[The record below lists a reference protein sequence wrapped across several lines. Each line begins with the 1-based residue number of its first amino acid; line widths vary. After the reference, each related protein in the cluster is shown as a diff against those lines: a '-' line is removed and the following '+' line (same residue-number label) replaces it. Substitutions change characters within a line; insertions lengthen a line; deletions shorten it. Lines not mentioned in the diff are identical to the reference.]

1 MNPFAFL
8 STLRNNPI
16 ASSKPMRLASMLLVC
31 VLALGGCAAQE
42 AYREGVVQSEAG
54 NHEAAL
60 RQFEKASALES
71 GSAQY
76 KISVQRARANLAT
89 EHERR
94 YDELI
99 AKGLFAEARSL
110 FEASLRQT
118 PNSDQMHSRLQAA
131 QAAKRHEQW
140 MVEAQRLAAKGPTEG
155 AKVTVRRI
163 LSENPQHAEANK
175 LLSQWEQ
182 AEASASPSNPGSL
195 NEGFQ
200 TPITIEFKDAPLKT
214 VFEVIS
220 RISGLNFVFDKDVRT
235 DQKTS
240 IYLKNSNVEAALQL
254 TLLTNQLARR
264 VLDGNSVLI
273 YPNSQ
278 AKQKDYQPLTVKV
291 FYLANA
297 EAKTVAAS
305 LKTLLKT
312 RDVVVD
318 DKMNMII
325 MRDSPEAVRLA
336 EKLVAVQDLAEPEVM
351 LEVEVLEVKRS
362 KLMDLGVRWPDQLS
376 LNPIA
381 ADGANLT
388 LADLWSVTRDRTG
401 RTIGAAVG
409 SADIRA
415 KKTDSDSDI
424 LANPRIRVRNRDK
437 ARILIGDRVPNI
449 TSTSTS
455 TGFVAESISYVDVG
469 LKLDVEPI
477 IYVDGD
483 VAIKMSLEVSNL
495 VEQVATKS
503 GSIAYRIGTR
513 SAQTVLRLR
522 DGENQVLAGLIS
534 NEDRRSANKVPG
546 LGELPIAGRLF
557 GNQLDDNSR
566 TEIVLSITPRVLR
579 NIARPGAHALEF
591 ASGTESDF
599 GGQAPAPSSGNAPK
613 AQTPNSTQ
621 PTNAG
626 SVDPSDKSK
635 APQPSPEAG
644 SSNPSAS
651 APPAPAA
658 SATSSAKISWQAPST
673 VSRSQNFT
681 IQLTLQSDTP
691 VLSVPVSMGFDPTTV
706 QVVSVQEGD
715 LLKQGGTASSFVH
728 RIDPSG
734 QILFTSTRS
743 GNGVTGNEGGSN
755 GTVASITFR
764 VTSPAASETR
774 FQLQAVAPVGA
785 GGRALNTP
793 LPPPQVVAI
802 NP

>member
-1 MNPFAFL
+1 MNLTEAL
-8 STLRNNPI
+8 NPCRQPQT
-16 ASSKPMRLASMLLVC
+16 SRHNLLRLAPWLMVC
-31 VLALGGCAAQE
+31 ALTLAGCAAQN
-42 AYREGVVQSEAG
+42 AYREGMRQTEAG

-60 RQFEKASALES
+60 TAYERASALES
-71 GSAQY
+71 GSA
-76 KISVQRARANLAT
+76 KFRMSVLRARAALGEQNQQRF
-89 EHERR
+89 ER
-94 YDELI
+94 LI
-99 AKGLFAEARSL
+99 ASGELDEARRL
-110 FEASLRQT
+110 FDQSLRQMSD
-118 PNSDQMHSRLQAA
+118 SDQFLAKLQAA
-131 QAAKRHEQW
+131 QMTKRHDQW
-140 MVEAQRLAAKGPTEG
+140 LSDARTLATKGPTES
-155 AKVTVRRI
+155 AKAVLRRI
-163 LSENPQHAEANK
+163 LSENPHHPVASK
-175 LLSQWEQ
+175 LMAQWEQ
-182 AEASASPSNPGSL
+182 AEATISSSVPSEL
-195 NEGFQ
+195 DKAFQ
-200 TPITIEFKDAPLKT
+200 APITIEFKDAPLKT

-240 IYLKNSNVEAALQL
+240 IYLKDSNVEAALRL

-273 YPNSQ
+273 YPNNQ

-297 EAKTVAAS
+297 EAKSVATS

-312 RDVVVD
+312 RDIVVD

-325 MRDSPEAVRLA
+325 MRDAPEAIRLA
-336 EKLVAVQDLAEPEVM
+336 EKLVAVHDLAEPEVM

-362 KLMDLGVRWPDQLS
+362 KLTDLGVRWPDQLS
-376 LNPIA
+376 LSPIA
-381 ADGANLT
+381 ADGTNLT
-388 LADLWSVTRDRTG
+388 LSDLWSVTRDRTG
-401 RTIGAAVG
+401 RTIGAAIG
-409 SADIRA
+409 STDIRA
-415 KKTDSDSDI
+415 RKTDSDSDI

-469 LKLDVEPI
+469 LKLDVEPV

-534 NEDRRSANKVPG
+534 SEDRQSANKVPG
-546 LGELPIAGRLF
+546 LGDLPVAGRLF
-557 GNQLDDNSR
+557 GSQVDDNSR

-579 NIARPGAHALEF
+579 NIARPSAQALEF

-599 GGQAPAPSSGNAPK
+599 GGQAPAPSAGYAPK
-613 AQTPNSTQ
+613 AQSPSTAASRGTESAA
-621 PTNAG
+621 PAE
-626 SVDPSDKSK
+626 KSA

-644 SSNPSAS
+644 GGNPATPPSQATNASN
-651 APPAPAA
+651 
-658 SATSSAKISWQAPST
+658 SATVSWQSPSV

-681 IQLTLQSDTP
+681 IQLALQSDTP
-691 VLSVPVSMGFDPTTV
+691 VLSVPVSMAFDPTTV
-706 QVVSVQEGD
+706 QVVSVVEGD
-715 LLKQGGTASSFVH
+715 LLKQGGTTSSFVH

-743 GNGVTGNEGGSN
+743 GNGVTGNASGSS
-755 GTVASITFR
+755 GIVATITFR
-764 VTSPAASETR
+764 VTSPAATETR
-774 FQLQAVAPVGA
+774 FQLQAVAPVGT

-793 LPPPQVVAI
+793 LPAPQVVTI